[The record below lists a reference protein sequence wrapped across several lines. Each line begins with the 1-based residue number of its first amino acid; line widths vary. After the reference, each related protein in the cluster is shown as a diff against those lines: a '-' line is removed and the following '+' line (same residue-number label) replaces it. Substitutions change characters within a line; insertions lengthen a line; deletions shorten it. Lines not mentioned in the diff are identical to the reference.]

1 MSIDQTEIG
10 QALDIAKRTR
20 ENILFGKG
28 NFENHMHGFFTVAQ
42 ILNRKE
48 ELEWIEGELRGQ
60 FDPVPNYRK
69 NVFKRMK
76 LRGVQIFEAMEDYN
90 LSYEDCRMPV
100 AKIIHELKS
109 KERDRVPYKISD
121 DEFKKLEKLRPD
133 NEKKSF
139 SCIIPN
145 EDLENIFSSLKVEL
159 LRRLNIM
166 ISELTYGK
174 IPRDIFK
181 EFKDSVD
188 KKLAK
193 SNPEAITALNVAYE
207 SLGDSENP
215 EKIAQVALA
224 CRRLIKHVADGLF
237 PAKNERQKLSDG
249 EEIEVTDDR
258 VLNRLIAHIDSIKP
272 KNLSYLAQEI
282 ELLREL
288 LHGEGS
294 VNQGIHDDIS
304 NSKARKLV
312 LQTYVILGDIILA
325 EDEKSTKT

>member
-1 MSIDQTEIG
+1 
-10 QALDIAKRTR
+10 
-20 ENILFGKG
+20 
-28 NFENHMHGFFTVAQ
+28 
-42 ILNRKE
+42 
-48 ELEWIEGELRGQ
+48 
-60 FDPVPNYRK
+60 
-69 NVFKRMK
+69 
-76 LRGVQIFEAMEDYN
+76 
-90 LSYEDCRMPV
+90 
-100 AKIIHELKS
+100 
-109 KERDRVPYKISD
+109 
-121 DEFKKLEKLRPD
+121 
-133 NEKKSF
+133 
-139 SCIIPN
+139 
-145 EDLENIFSSLKVEL
+145 
-159 LRRLNIM
+159 LRRLNII

-294 VNQGIHDDIS
+294 ANQGIHDDIS